1 MRPSL
6 WEADRDG
13 EWSGRLRPHSTP
25 QQTWFSLIHLLIY
38 SFIQIVFVEHLPCV
52 RSQGSEVGKS
62 QALLSGCSRSGGGDS
77 SSVIC
82 TLIARPRSVGAGG
95 GGQRRPVIAKLRPEG
110 YLENKSAEVEKGF
123 QAQEDRGRPVLSES
137 SHWTNPHVQ

>member
-13 EWSGRLRPHSTP
+13 EWSGRLRPHSTS

-77 SSVIC
+77 ISVTC
-82 TLIARPRSVGAGG
+82 TVMGEASVSWSWRGWSEEASDS
-95 GGQRRPVIAKLRPEG
+95 QAETRRTFGEQV
-110 YLENKSAEVEKGF
+110 S
-123 QAQEDRGRPVLSES
+123 
-137 SHWTNPHVQ
+137 